1 MSKAKIGLSQKET
14 ELVMDATFILTK
26 NAILEKVKYLLL
38 ELQEKQENF
47 LHHPQLFT
55 AADYKKKS
63 PKISKGENYK
73 GLPYLMLDY
82 PRIFDNSTIFAI
94 RTMFWWG
101 NFFSLTLHLSGDY
114 KKKWEAE
121 IAAGFTTL
129 KENNFSCCVNDDQWQ
144 HDFETGNYIP
154 LTQLNKA
161 GFKKIIREKS
171 FIKLATKI
179 PLPMWNDATGILFN
193 NFKKII
199 EILDA

>member
-1 MSKAKIGLSQKET
+1 MSKAKIGLSQKER
-14 ELVMDATFILTK
+14 ELVIDATFILTK

-38 ELQEKQENF
+38 EVQEKQEKF
-47 LHHPQLFT
+47 FHHPQLFI
-55 AADYKKKS
+55 ADDYKKKS

-82 PRIFDNSTIFAI
+82 PRIFNNSTIFAI

-114 KKKWEAE
+114 KKRLEAK
-121 IAAGFTTL
+121 IAAVFSTL
-129 KENNFSCCVNDDQWQ
+129 KKNNFSCCVNDDQWQ

-154 LTQLNKA
+154 LTQLGKA
-161 GFKKIIREKS
+161 AFEKIISEKS
-171 FIKLATKI
+171 FIKLATKT
-179 PLPMWNDATGILFN
+179 PLHLWDDAPDILFN
-193 NFKKII
+193 DFKKII